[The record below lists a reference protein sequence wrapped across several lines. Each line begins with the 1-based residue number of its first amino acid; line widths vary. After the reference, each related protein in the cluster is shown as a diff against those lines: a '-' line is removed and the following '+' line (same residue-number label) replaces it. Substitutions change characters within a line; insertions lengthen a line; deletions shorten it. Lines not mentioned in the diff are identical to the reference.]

1 MWNVLRERASATG
14 FHLWG
19 SLEEPMRS
27 VRGEKRILI
36 ALLAGIITGSA
47 AAAVHLITN
56 PSIERAFLVPEVLG
70 DVVAGLCTV
79 VVCLA
84 IQLKQEEVHY
94 RAAME
99 RVAIIAEVNHHVRN
113 AVFPLCLAA
122 QKSGDPQSIRI
133 ASDAVEKINLVLR
146 DATTDALSRRIEY
159 GEAPA
164 KMGRARAA

>member
-1 MWNVLRERASATG
+1 
-14 FHLWG
+14 
-19 SLEEPMRS
+19 
-27 VRGEKRILI
+27 
-36 ALLAGIITGSA
+36 
-47 AAAVHLITN
+47 
-56 PSIERAFLVPEVLG
+56 
-70 DVVAGLCTV
+70 VAGLFAV

-122 QKSGDPQSIRI
+122 QKTGDPQSIRM
-133 ASDAVEKINLVLR
+133 ASDAVDKINLALK

-159 GEAPA
+159 GESPVPI
-164 KMGRARAA
+164 GRARAA

>member
-1 MWNVLRERASATG
+1 
-14 FHLWG
+14 
-19 SLEEPMRS
+19 MRS

-36 ALLAGIITGSA
+36 ALLAGLITGVA
-47 AAAVHLITN
+47 AAGVHLATN
-56 PSIERAFLVPEVLG
+56 PAFDRQFLIPEVLG
-70 DVVAGLCTV
+70 DVIAGLWTV

-122 QKSGDPQSIRI
+122 QKTGDPQSVRI
-133 ASDAVEKINLVLR
+133 ASEAVEKINLALK

-159 GEAPA
+159 GESPTPIR
-164 KMGRARAA
+164 RARAA

>member
-1 MWNVLRERASATG
+1 
-14 FHLWG
+14 
-19 SLEEPMRS
+19 MRS
-27 VRGEKRILI
+27 FRGEVRILI
-36 ALLAGIITGSA
+36 ALLAGVIAGSA
-47 AAAVHLITN
+47 AAAVHLIIN
-56 PSIERAFLVPEVLG
+56 PAFEPRFLVPEILG
-70 DVVAGLCTV
+70 DVVAGLVTV

-122 QKSGDPQSIRI
+122 QKTGDPQSIRM
-133 ASDAVEKINLVLR
+133 ANDAVDKINLALK

-159 GEAPA
+159 GEADVLSLESD
-164 KMGRARAA
+164 RAA

>member
-1 MWNVLRERASATG
+1 
-14 FHLWG
+14 
-19 SLEEPMRS
+19 MRTF
-27 VRGEKRILI
+27 RGEVRILI
-36 ALLAGIITGSA
+36 ALLAGLIAGSA
-47 AAAVHLITN
+47 AAAVHLIMN
-56 PSIERAFLVPEVLG
+56 PAFEQRFLVPEILG
-70 DVVAGLCTV
+70 DVVAGLVTV

-122 QKSGDPQSIRI
+122 QKAGDPQSIRI
-133 ASDAVEKINLVLR
+133 ANEAVEKINLALK

-159 GEAPA
+159 GETSRPI
-164 KMGRARAA
+164 GRARAA

>member
-1 MWNVLRERASATG
+1 
-14 FHLWG
+14 
-19 SLEEPMRS
+19 MRS
-27 VRGEKRILI
+27 FRGEKRILI
-36 ALLAGIITGSA
+36 ALLAGIITGVA
-47 AAAVHLITN
+47 AAGVHLTTM
-56 PSIERAFLVPEVLG
+56 PVLDREFLVPEILG
-70 DVVAGLCTV
+70 DVVAGLLTI

-122 QKSGDPQSIRI
+122 QKTGDPQSIRI
-133 ASDAVEKINLVLR
+133 ASDAVDKINLALK

-159 GEAPA
+159 GETTQPV
-164 KMGRARAA
+164 GRARAA

>member
-1 MWNVLRERASATG
+1 
-14 FHLWG
+14 
-19 SLEEPMRS
+19 MRS
-27 VRGEKRILI
+27 FRGEKRILI
-36 ALLAGIITGSA
+36 ALLAGVITGSA
-47 AAAVHLITN
+47 AAAVHLSTM
-56 PSIERAFLVPEVLG
+56 PLLSHGFLVPEVLG
-70 DVVAGLCTV
+70 DLVAALLAV

-99 RVAIIAEVNHHVRN
+99 RVAVIAEVNHHVRN

-133 ASDAVEKINLVLR
+133 ANEAVEKINLALR

-159 GEAPA
+159 GETPVAIR
-164 KMGRARAA
+164 RARAA

>member
-1 MWNVLRERASATG
+1 
-14 FHLWG
+14 
-19 SLEEPMRS
+19 MRNR
-27 VRGEKRILI
+27 RGEKRILI
-36 ALLAGIITGSA
+36 ALLSGVITGGA
-47 AAAVHLITN
+47 AAAVHLSTM
-56 PSIERAFLVPEVLG
+56 PLFERGFLVPEVLG
-70 DVVAGLCTV
+70 DIVAGLFAV

-122 QKSGDPQSIRI
+122 QKAGDPQSIRI
-133 ASDAVEKINLVLR
+133 ANEAVEKINLALK

-159 GEAPA
+159 GETSRPI
-164 KMGRARAA
+164 GRARAA